1 MKRYRDF
8 FGGQNH
14 TDEVS
19 EMENQ
24 ETEQVTINL
33 ADSITMLPISVPA
46 RGEICTHLQCFDLET
61 YIQMNSKHK
70 RWLCPFCNKRS
81 SYVMIDPFFSHILD
95 IMKVLRDKVLDID
108 DKITMQKDLSIVFTR
123 DKGKF

>member
-1 MKRYRDF
+1 
-8 FGGQNH
+8 
-14 TDEVS
+14 
-19 EMENQ
+19 MENQ

-123 DKGKF
+123 DKGKL